1 MKKTISWMMCAA
13 LTLCGACAGKG
24 GANMDYM
31 EKIMPETEYTIP
43 ERSGTVPC
51 NTLSFEIIG
60 GKDVMPIGA
69 WWAPYDTEG
78 KFLNGQKLPDYLGED
93 RGVEDRYFKLAKD
106 AGINVFTVSPSSVPA
121 NLQANLT
128 LLEKCEKYHIGA
140 FVYDTRFNKK
150 SKALLEDM
158 STPG

>member
-1 MKKTISWMMCAA
+1 MCAA
-13 LTLCGACAGKG
+13 LILCGACSKKG
-24 GANMDYM
+24 GTNTDTM
-31 EKIMPETEYTIP
+31 EKITSKTEYSIP
-43 ERSGTVPC
+43 ERNETVPC

-78 KFLNGQKLPDYLGED
+78 NVLNGQKLPDYLGED

-121 NLQANLT
+121 NLQAN
-128 LLEKCEKYHIGA
+128 
-140 FVYDTRFNKK
+140 
-150 SKALLEDM
+150 
-158 STPG
+158 